1 MKNEIKL
8 LVGAFIIA
16 LTYFIFDDSIL
27 LLAVAILWHSYQRT
41 GETVNPDIP
50 PPPPPKYDGKK

>member
-8 LVGAFIIA
+8 FMGAFLIA

-27 LLAVAILWHSYQRT
+27 ILAVTILWHGYQRT
-41 GETVNPDIP
+41 EDTVNPDIP